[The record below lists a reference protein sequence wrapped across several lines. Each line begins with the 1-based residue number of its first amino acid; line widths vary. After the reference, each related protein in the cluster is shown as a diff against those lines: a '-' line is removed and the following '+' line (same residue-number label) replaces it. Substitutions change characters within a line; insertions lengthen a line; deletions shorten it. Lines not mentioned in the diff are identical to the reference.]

1 MVSTSFVFTIRSFA
15 DICVE
20 LRLRRIFLPGAT
32 WRCLHAFTY
41 TCWLILLLSSSC
53 PSAGNEYVNILKA
66 QKIATLSDC
75 ILRQFSRFYIKNLC
89 LEYMLK
95 SKHILGLRNFCH
107 YVQYKFRLCVRLTRS
122 FIKEYL

>member
-66 QKIATLSDC
+66 KKNRNFVRLHLKTIQSILYKESLLGIYAKIKTY
-75 ILRQFSRFYIKNLC
+75 F
-89 LEYMLK
+89 
-95 SKHILGLRNFCH
+95 GLRNFCH

>member
-1 MVSTSFVFTIRSFA
+1 MVSTSFIFTIRSFA

-66 QKIATLSDC
+66 KKIATLSDC